1 MFTVYE
7 DRIEILSRGTLAPDQ
22 TLEGFFAGE
31 SVPVNKKLSE
41 IFLQLHISE
50 KSGRGVPKII
60 ETYGKEAFEFRKN
73 SIVVTIPFN
82 RLDLGST
89 TQVATQVTT
98 QVGNI
103 EEMDEISK
111 KILIFCSEPKSTK
124 EITEYLGFRERK
136 STSRYLRMLLQNG
149 RIAMMIPN
157 KPNSSKQ
164 KYVTIK

>member
-1 MFTVYE
+1 M
-7 DRIEILSRGTLAPDQ
+7 
-22 TLEGFFAGE
+22 
-31 SVPVNKKLSE
+31 
-41 IFLQLHISE
+41 
-50 KSGRGVPKII
+50 
-60 ETYGKEAFEFRKN
+60 
-73 SIVVTIPFN
+73 TIALN
-82 RLDLGST
+82 RLDLGS
-89 TQVATQVTT
+89 AT

-164 KYVTIK
+164 KYITIK